1 MSVYLFRLGRFA
13 YRRRRAVLAGWLLV
27 LVAVIAISLGA
38 GGKENNSFSVPN
50 TESQNALNV
59 LQNKLPAFSGG
70 QTQVVFAAGNGTK
83 VTDPAPKA
91 AIESAVANLAHVPQV
106 TVASDPFNP
115 RLVSPDGQVALASV
129 QFSASEA
136 NVKTSSLDAVVRAV
150 APARAAGLNVQYSG
164 SVYPGSNA
172 RLSETPE
179 LVGILAAALILLVA
193 FGSVVAAGVPIATAL
208 LGVVAALMGVGAVAA
223 VVDVPSAATSL
234 GLMLGLSTGID
245 YALFIVSRHR
255 TNLLNGMS
263 PEESVPLAL
272 GTAGGSVVFAALTVV
287 IALAGL
293 SVVGIPFLT
302 VMGLSAAGAV
312 MTALLIAITLLP
324 ALLGFAGQRVTRF
337 LSLPGLRDH
346 AERTARRA
354 AAEPHR
360 TWGARWARF
369 VIRRRIPL
377 LVGGVAAL
385 AVLTVPVAGIHLGLP
400 GGESQPKNTT
410 IRQASD
416 LTTEHFGAGFNG
428 PLLVV
433 ADTTSAT
440 STGLAAVAQRLG
452 TEPDVAT
459 VTTGAVQNGVSI
471 VQVIPQTG
479 PNDKATADLVSRI
492 RHDRP
497 TLEAG
502 TGIRYLV
509 GGTTASNIDTSAKLS
524 AAMPVFLAVVVGLA
538 FLLLTFAFRT
548 ILVPL
553 KSIIGFL
560 LSVGAAFGAQVAV
573 FQWGWGA
580 SLLGVTPSETVSFL
594 PVLLLAIIFGLSSD
608 YEVFVV
614 SRIKEDFTL
623 TGDAR
628 GAVERGTGQSARVVS
643 AAALIMF
650 GVFVAFVF
658 AADPAIKAI
667 GFTLAVGVIFDAF
680 VVRLTLVPAAMAIL
694 GSRLWYHPQWFA
706 RLVPDA
712 DIEGQR
718 LEHQLVSS
726 AA

>member
-13 YRRRRAVLAGWLLV
+13 HRRRRAVLAGWLLV
-27 LVAVIAISLGA
+27 LVAVVAISVGA
-38 GGKENNSFSVPN
+38 GGKENDSFSVPN

-59 LQNKLPAFSGG
+59 LQEKLPAFSGG
-70 QTQVVFAAGNGTK
+70 QTQVVFAAAAGSK
-83 VTDPAPKA
+83 VTDPAERA
-91 AIESAVANLAHVPQV
+91 AIESAVANLAHAPQV
-106 TVASDPFNP
+106 AVASDPFNP

-129 QFSASEA
+129 QFSASQA

-150 APARAAGLNVQYSG
+150 APAKAAGLNVQYAG

-179 LVGILAAALILLVA
+179 LIGILAAALILLVA
-193 FGSVVAAGVPIATAL
+193 FGSVVAAGVPIVTAM

-223 VVDVPSAATSL
+223 VIDVPSAATSL
-234 GLMLGLSTGID
+234 ALMLGLSTGID

-263 PEESVPLAL
+263 PAESVPLAL

-312 MTALLIAITLLP
+312 MTALLIAMTLLP

-337 LSLPGLRDH
+337 LSLPGLRGH
-346 AERTARRA
+346 AERAARRG

-369 VIRRRIPL
+369 VIRRRIPV
-377 LVGGVAAL
+377 LVGGVATL
-385 AVLTVPVAGIHLGLP
+385 AVLAVPVTGIHLGLP

-410 IRQASD
+410 VRQASD

-440 STGLAAVAQRLG
+440 STGLASLSQRLG
-452 TEPDVAT
+452 NEPDVAT
-459 VTTGAVQNGVSI
+459 VSTGAVQNGVAI
-471 VQVIPQTG
+471 VQVIPKTG

-492 RHDRP
+492 RDDR
-497 TLEAG
+497 TTIQAG
-502 TGIRYLV
+502 TGIHYLV

-524 AAMPVFLAVVVGLA
+524 AAMPVFLGVVVGLA

-553 KSIIGFL
+553 KSIVGFL

-628 GAVERGTGQSARVVS
+628 GAVERGTGQSARVVT

-658 AADPAIKAI
+658 AADPDIKAI
-667 GFTLAVGVIFDAF
+667 GFTLAVGVLFDAF
-680 VVRLTLVPAAMAIL
+680 IVRLTLVPAAMAVL

-718 LEHQLVSS
+718 LERELASS